1 MSVPGGGARLR
12 LGELAER
19 LGGRPVEGDPGLELT
34 GVASLED
41 GGPGDVGF
49 VRGARHG
56 PALAASRIGAVIAP
70 PDVDTG
76 GRPTIR
82 SLAPNLDIA
91 RAARLLAPELR
102 PGPGVHPRAV
112 VDPTAAVDAS
122 ASVGPCAVVGAR
134 SRIGARTVL
143 HASVTV
149 YPDVSVG
156 ADCVIHAGAVLREGT
171 VLGERVILQPGAV
184 LGADGFGYEFDE
196 EGRLEKVPQLGVVVV
211 EDDAEIGAL
220 AAIDRARFGATRIGR
235 GVKIDDLVMVGHN
248 CTIGEGSAIVG
259 QSGLA
264 GSTTLG
270 KRVFLMAQA
279 GVANQA
285 TLGDGSFV
293 GGRGGVVQDLPPGSR
308 VYGYPAVPERAW
320 HRAMLLLYRLP
331 ELARRLR
338 RLERRVGV
346 GPAPGED
353 A

>member
-1 MSVPGGGARLR
+1 MR

-19 LGGRPVEGDPGLELT
+19 LGGRPVEGDRGLELR

-49 VRGARHG
+49 LRSARHQ
-56 PALAASRIGAVIAP
+56 ADLERSRIGAVIAP
-70 PDVDTG
+70 PDVATG

-91 RAARLLAPELR
+91 RAARILAPEPR
-102 PGPGVHPRAV
+102 PAAGVHPRAV
-112 VDPTAAVDAS
+112 VDPTAEVHAE

-134 SRIGARTVL
+134 SRIGARSVV
-143 HASVTV
+143 HANATV
-149 YPDVSVG
+149 YADVAVG
-156 ADCVIHAGAVLREGT
+156 ADCELHAGAVLREGT
-171 VLGERVILQPGAV
+171 RLGDRVIVQPGAV

-196 EGRLEKVPQLGVVVV
+196 RGQLEKVPQLGVVVI
-211 EDDAEIGAL
+211 EDDVEIGAL
-220 AAIDRARFGATRIGR
+220 AAVDRARFGETHIGR

-248 CTIGEGSAIVG
+248 CRIGEGSAIVA

-264 GSTTLG
+264 GSSVVG
-270 KRVFLMAQA
+270 KRVFLMAQT
-279 GVANQA
+279 GVANQV

-293 GGRGGVVQDLPPGSR
+293 GARGGVIQDLAPGSR
-308 VYGYPAVPERAW
+308 VYGFPAVPERAW

-338 RLERRVGV
+338 RLEKRAGV
-346 GPAPGED
+346 DAPRGED

>member
-1 MSVPGGGARLR
+1 VSVPGRMARLR

-19 LGGRPVEGDPGLELT
+19 LGGRSVEGDPALELT

-49 VRGARHG
+49 VRSARHQA
-56 PALAASRIGAVIAP
+56 ALAGSRVGAVIAP

-91 RAARLLAPELR
+91 RAARLLAPEAR
-102 PGPGVHPRAV
+102 PASGVDPRAV
-112 VDPTAAVDAS
+112 VDPSAEVDPTAS
-122 ASVGPCAVVGAR
+122 IGPCAVVGAR
-134 SRIGARTVL
+134 SRIGARAVV
-143 HASVTV
+143 HPNVTV
-149 YPDVSVG
+149 YPDVRVG
-156 ADCVIHAGAVLREGT
+156 ADCVLHAGAVLREGT

-196 EGRLEKVPQLGVVVV
+196 AGRLEKVPQLGVVVV

-220 AAIDRARFGATRIGR
+220 AAVDRARFGATRIGR

-248 CTIGEGSAIVG
+248 CTIGEGSAIVA

-264 GSTTLG
+264 GSTTVG
-270 KRVFLMAQA
+270 KRVFLMAQS

-293 GGRGGVVQDLPPGSR
+293 GGRGGVVQDLAPGSR

-331 ELARRLR
+331 EFARRLR
-338 RLERRVGV
+338 RLERRAGAEL
-346 GPAPGED
+346 APGED